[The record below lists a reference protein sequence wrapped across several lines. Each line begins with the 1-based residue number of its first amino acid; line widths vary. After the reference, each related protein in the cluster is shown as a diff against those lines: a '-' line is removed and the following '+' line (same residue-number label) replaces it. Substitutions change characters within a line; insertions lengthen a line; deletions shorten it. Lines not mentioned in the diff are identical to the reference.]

1 VYSRGPG
8 GSGGS
13 GVPLA
18 RSHVFGASPTQ
29 QPAVFKGNCPGLF
42 SPSHLSL
49 SFCRKLRVF
58 KTFVNRINTSATPAK
73 HSQIY
78 IIRNSMNKQP
88 LADFFQQNSNMSLKT
103 IMNITD
109 HFEERNFLKNEF
121 FLKAGK
127 VCDFLYLA
135 KGVMRAYTF
144 DLNGNEVTTN
154 FFAKNRRVYDQ
165 ASFFLQT
172 PSEENIQ
179 AITDCLAYSI
189 TYENMNTLFHS
200 IPEFREYGRDV
211 LVKELVY
218 FKKRTLAMI
227 NKTAEQRYEDLIRD
241 DKEIFQVAQ
250 LKHIASY
257 LGVTNSSLSR
267 IRREFATR

>member
-1 VYSRGPG
+1 
-8 GSGGS
+8 
-13 GVPLA
+13 
-18 RSHVFGASPTQ
+18 
-29 QPAVFKGNCPGLF
+29 
-42 SPSHLSL
+42 
-49 SFCRKLRVF
+49 
-58 KTFVNRINTSATPAK
+58 
-73 HSQIY
+73 
-78 IIRNSMNKQP
+78 
-88 LADFFQQNSNMSLKT
+88 
-103 IMNITD
+103 MNITD
-109 HFEERNFLKNEF
+109 HFEQRNFLKNEF
-121 FLKAGK
+121 FLKEGK

-135 KGVMRAYTF
+135 TGMMRAYTF

-189 TYENMNTLFHS
+189 TFENMNTLFHS